1 MRAQW
6 AARPCVWQAYPQ
18 PEQAHRIKIQ
28 AFLARYLGASV
39 MGSSAGLV
47 DLWMAWTGLLP
58 ADRLAP
64 AWTASM
70 ATTGGIGQL
79 AKAWPEKLEAVGD
92 LAGNLARFC
101 ADRV

>member
-1 MRAQW
+1 L
-6 AARPCVWQAYPQ
+6 YPQ
-18 PEQAHRIKIQ
+18 QEQAHRIKMQ

-39 MGSSAGLV
+39 MGSSAVLV
-47 DLWMAWTGLLP
+47 DLWTAWNGLLP
-58 ADRLAP
+58 PARIAP

-70 ATTGGIGQL
+70 AVAGGLARLAQTWPPQL
-79 AKAWPEKLEAVGD
+79 ETLGD